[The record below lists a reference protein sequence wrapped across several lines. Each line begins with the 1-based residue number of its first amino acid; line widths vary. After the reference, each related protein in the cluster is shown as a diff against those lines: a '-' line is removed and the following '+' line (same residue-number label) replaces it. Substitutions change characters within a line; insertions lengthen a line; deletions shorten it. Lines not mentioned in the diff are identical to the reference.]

1 MSTVTGPEAAGEIL
15 MSMPIPWPD
24 WALAFVNE
32 SAVEVIVRD
41 SRTMQLPISRT
52 SAAPLRSRA
61 MRFRQGIAP
70 LGVVALALAAAL
82 AGCSSGS
89 SSSPPVSSS
98 TSGSGFDGALLPPS
112 RAHDFTLTDQYG
124 RSVSLS
130 QYRGQITILTF
141 LSSTC
146 RPTCP
151 LIAQQIRGALDE
163 LGHPVPALI
172 VSANPAADTPDSV
185 RRFLREA
192 TLPGRIRYLTGS
204 RAQLQPI
211 WRAYDIVPALL
222 GDANSPHAAAIL
234 LIDNEGRERDL
245 FPIEQLTPEAL
256 AHDIRKL
263 ERDPGRP

>member
-1 MSTVTGPEAAGEIL
+1 
-15 MSMPIPWPD
+15 MPARRAI
-24 WALAFVNE
+24 A
-32 SAVEVIVRD
+32 
-41 SRTMQLPISRT
+41 
-52 SAAPLRSRA
+52 RSR
-61 MRFRQGIAP
+61 
-70 LGVVALALAAAL
+70 LATVLLLTLMLAATL
-82 AGCSSGS
+82 MGCSSDSSS
-89 SSSPPVSSS
+89 SSSPSASSAGAS
-98 TSGSGFDGALLPPS
+98 SFDGAALPGEAP
-112 RAHDFTLTDQYG
+112 AHDFTLADQHG

-163 LGHPVPALI
+163 LGHPVPTLI
-172 VSANPAADTPDSV
+172 VSANPAADTPASV

-192 TLPGRIRYLTGS
+192 TLTGRIRYLTGS

-222 GDANSPHAAAIL
+222 GDASSPHAAAVL
-234 LIDNEGRERDL
+234 LIDHEGRERDI

-263 ERDPGRP
+263 ERDPARP